1 MLSLRRVALPRA
13 GHAPAALTVRALLHR
28 IARRCPTHDRASQ
41 YRIRELE
48 RALGLPP
55 SPPSGDLVDQLAN
68 PALIDC
74 GHAWCRTQRK

>member
-1 MLSLRRVALPRA
+1 M
-13 GHAPAALTVRALLHR
+13 RALLHR

-55 SPPSGDLVDQLAN
+55 SPPSGDLVDQLTN
-68 PALIDC
+68 PEIIDC